1 MLKKYCWF
9 HLHVPFHACDKKCSV
24 KLSNFNVLTAKLPI
38 FFSHSGEAFALPTLQ
53 RRFLY
58 LLVVVISGFSSQQTR
73 QNFKCGIL
81 LSAVLQNQV
90 TDLHSS
96 ICSQGLEECWALM
109 QRWYQTQSNFSVF
122 LLKQRG
128 LMGQWNIIIL
138 ISCAEGYSRCNW
150 QHISPKKTSVT
161 NYISDKMKTDS
172 CHA

>member
-1 MLKKYCWF
+1 M
-9 HLHVPFHACDKKCSV
+9 
-24 KLSNFNVLTAKLPI
+24 
-38 FFSHSGEAFALPTLQ
+38 
-53 RRFLY
+53 
-58 LLVVVISGFSSQQTR
+58 VVVISGFSSQQTR

-150 QHISPKKTSVT
+150 QHISPKK
-161 NYISDKMKTDS
+161 NISRNSLFTQDENRLLPCLTKTKTRIVHSWPLRKMLNN
-172 CHA
+172 